1 MLKVKS
7 NSDGSIKRYKAR
19 FVIQKFSHV
28 YKINYI
34 ETFVPTIRRELLRIF
49 LAITTMLKMI
59 LIQINVISTYLE
71 SAFA

>member
-1 MLKVKS
+1 MKY

-19 FVIQKFSHV
+19 FVIQKFSQV
-28 YKINYI
+28 YEIDYI
-34 ETFVPTIRRELLRIF
+34 EAFVPTIRRELLRIF

-59 LIQINVISTYLE
+59 LIQIDVISIYLE